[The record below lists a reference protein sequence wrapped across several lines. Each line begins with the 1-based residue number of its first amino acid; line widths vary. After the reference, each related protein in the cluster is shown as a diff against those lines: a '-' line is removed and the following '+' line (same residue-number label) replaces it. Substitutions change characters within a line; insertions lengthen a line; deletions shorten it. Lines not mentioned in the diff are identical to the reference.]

1 MFKIDMKKLRICYL
15 TDIPDRA
22 KNSKKILMDSLAGEV
37 VKTTKRG
44 FVTEDTEY
52 IFADCRHSE
61 TYIGLSVD
69 QAILDYREPMRG
81 IAKSITTQ
89 SRLPEEE
96 RLIDDRKIGTSDT
109 WKGGN
114 GVMGLGNNEQQII
127 KAIAE
132 NDIRSARKWAV
143 IALDADKTKKNQ
155 WFVNKYK
162 SILISEGANMIEL
175 PGNLKDIMLCEDVSV
190 SFKEKRY
197 YLTENQK
204 RISEEIFRM
213 AKVSGKLMEMQ
224 IPYKN
229 ATLLYGPPGTGKTMF
244 GRYVA
249 YKMKL
254 PFCYL
259 NFSRVIDSYM
269 GATSRNISQAF
280 TYASANPC
288 VFMLDEVDTI
298 SSNRAGAGRGGPD
311 KEIAR
316 VTITLMQEFDKLA
329 NDVVVIAATN
339 RLDMLDDAF
348 VSRCSL
354 RYEMAPFTEDESRTM
369 VYKFLNDVSMELSEY
384 EVDSIIQNGKDQRAI
399 MNKLIIAI
407 AERIEV
413 EETI

>member
-1 MFKIDMKKLRICYL
+1 
-15 TDIPDRA
+15 
-22 KNSKKILMDSLAGEV
+22 
-37 VKTTKRG
+37 
-44 FVTEDTEY
+44 
-52 IFADCRHSE
+52 
-61 TYIGLSVD
+61 
-69 QAILDYREPMRG
+69 
-81 IAKSITTQ
+81 
-89 SRLPEEE
+89 
-96 RLIDDRKIGTSDT
+96 
-109 WKGGN
+109 
-114 GVMGLGNNEQQII
+114 MGLGNNEQQII

-132 NDIRSARKWAV
+132 NDIRAARQWAV
-143 IALDADKTKKNQ
+143 LALDADKTQKNK

-162 SILISEGANMIEL
+162 SILTSEGTNMIEL

-190 SFKEKRY
+190 SFKENRY
-197 YLTENQK
+197 YLTENEQ
-204 RISEEIFRM
+204 RISEEIFKM

-259 NFSRVIDSYM
+259 NFSRVIDSHM

-354 RYEMAPFTEDESRTM
+354 RYEMAPFTEDESRAM

-384 EVDSIIQNGKDQRAI
+384 EVDSIILNGKDQRAI

-413 EETI
+413 EEAT

>member
-1 MFKIDMKKLRICYL
+1 
-15 TDIPDRA
+15 
-22 KNSKKILMDSLAGEV
+22 
-37 VKTTKRG
+37 
-44 FVTEDTEY
+44 
-52 IFADCRHSE
+52 
-61 TYIGLSVD
+61 
-69 QAILDYREPMRG
+69 
-81 IAKSITTQ
+81 
-89 SRLPEEE
+89 
-96 RLIDDRKIGTSDT
+96 
-109 WKGGN
+109 
-114 GVMGLGNNEQQII
+114 MGLGNNEQQII

-143 IALDADKTKKNQ
+143 IALDSDKTQKNK

-162 SILISEGANMIEL
+162 SILTSEGANLIEL

-190 SFKEKRY
+190 SFKENRY
-197 YLTENQK
+197 YLTGNEK

-244 GRYVA
+244 GKYVA

-259 NFSRVIDSYM
+259 NFSRVVDSYL
-269 GATSRNISQAF
+269 GGTSKNISQAF
-280 TYASANPC
+280 TYASTNPC
-288 VFMLDEVDTI
+288 VFMLDEVDAICT
-298 SSNRAGAGRGGPD
+298 NREKGSGSE
-311 KEIAR
+311 KEIGR

-354 RYEMAPFTEDESRTM
+354 RYEMAPFAKDESRAM
-369 VYKFLNDVSMELSEY
+369 VYKFLNDVGMEFSEY
-384 EVDSIIQNGKDQRAI
+384 EVDSIIRDGNDQRTI
-399 MNKLIIAI
+399 MNELIIAI

-413 EETI
+413 EDE

>member
-1 MFKIDMKKLRICYL
+1 
-15 TDIPDRA
+15 
-22 KNSKKILMDSLAGEV
+22 
-37 VKTTKRG
+37 
-44 FVTEDTEY
+44 
-52 IFADCRHSE
+52 
-61 TYIGLSVD
+61 
-69 QAILDYREPMRG
+69 
-81 IAKSITTQ
+81 
-89 SRLPEEE
+89 
-96 RLIDDRKIGTSDT
+96 
-109 WKGGN
+109 
-114 GVMGLGNNEQQII
+114 MGLGNNEQQII

-132 NDIRSARKWAV
+132 NDIRAARQWAV
-143 IALDADKTKKNQ
+143 LALDADKTQKNK

-162 SILISEGANMIEL
+162 SILTSEGANMIEL

-190 SFKEKRY
+190 SFKENRY
-197 YLTENQK
+197 YLTENEK
-204 RISEEIFRM
+204 RISGKIFKM

-269 GATSRNISQAF
+269 GVTSRNIAQAF

-288 VFMLDEVDTI
+288 VFMLDEVDAI
-298 SSNRAGAGRGGPD
+298 SSNRAGAGGDGSA
-311 KEIAR
+311 KETAR

-354 RYEMAPFTEDESRTM
+354 RYEMAPFTEDESRAM
-369 VYKFLNDVSMELSEY
+369 VYKFLNDVSMGLSEY
-384 EVDSIIQNGKDQRAI
+384 EVDSIIRNGKDQRAI

-407 AERIEV
+407 AERIEA
-413 EETI
+413 EETT

>member
-1 MFKIDMKKLRICYL
+1 
-15 TDIPDRA
+15 
-22 KNSKKILMDSLAGEV
+22 
-37 VKTTKRG
+37 
-44 FVTEDTEY
+44 
-52 IFADCRHSE
+52 
-61 TYIGLSVD
+61 
-69 QAILDYREPMRG
+69 
-81 IAKSITTQ
+81 
-89 SRLPEEE
+89 
-96 RLIDDRKIGTSDT
+96 
-109 WKGGN
+109 
-114 GVMGLGNNEQQII
+114 MGLGNNEQQII

-143 IALDADKTKKNQ
+143 VALDADKTKKNQ

-162 SILISEGANMIEL
+162 SILTSEGANMIEL

-190 SFKEKRY
+190 SFKENRY
-197 YLTENQK
+197 YLTENEQ
-204 RISEEIFRM
+204 RISEEIFKM

-298 SSNRAGAGRGGPD
+298 SSNRAGAGRDGSD

-369 VYKFLNDVSMELSEY
+369 VYKFLNDVGMELSEY

-413 EETI
+413 EETT

>member
-1 MFKIDMKKLRICYL
+1 M
-15 TDIPDRA
+15 
-22 KNSKKILMDSLAGEV
+22 
-37 VKTTKRG
+37 
-44 FVTEDTEY
+44 
-52 IFADCRHSE
+52 
-61 TYIGLSVD
+61 
-69 QAILDYREPMRG
+69 
-81 IAKSITTQ
+81 
-89 SRLPEEE
+89 
-96 RLIDDRKIGTSDT
+96 
-109 WKGGN
+109 
-114 GVMGLGNNEQQII
+114 MGLGNNEQQII

-132 NDIRSARKWAV
+132 NDIRAARQWAV
-143 IALDADKTKKNQ
+143 LALDADKTQKNK

-162 SILISEGANMIEL
+162 SILTSEGANMIEL

-190 SFKEKRY
+190 SWKENRY
-197 YLTENQK
+197 YLTENEQ
-204 RISEEIFRM
+204 RISEEIFKM

-298 SSNRAGAGRGGPD
+298 SSNRAGAGRGGAD

-339 RLDMLDDAF
+339 RLDILDDAF

-354 RYEMAPFTEDESRTM
+354 RYEMPPFKEEESKAM
-369 VYKFLNDVSMELSEY
+369 VYKFLDDVGMEFSEY
-384 EVDSIIQNGKDQRAI
+384 EVDSIVRNGKDQREI
-399 MNKLIIAI
+399 MNKLVIAI

-413 EETI
+413 EETT